1 MVVTRLR
8 KHQKRKPSTQT
19 TQRES
24 KSKDKRNRRTNR
36 LQRGR
41 ENDTNSL
48 IGVGCN
54 EEGEAK
60 DNVTLS
66 DKSQYEQETTAE
78 DEVTSS
84 TGAESKNKGC
94 PQDDAESC
102 THAKSNKEGPAKHNA
117 TFLSNH
123 AVPTEEEVTSS
134 TGTAW
139 SKRKLKYGGLFR
151 APLSQTIRDKYRH
164 NDVAVRKNGTTE
176 EIPVYDATAA
186 NQVLLKVGMDMFT
199 DFMQGVGRFKKYT
212 IVEFTRGHITL
223 SPILVLPMADL
234 NLDSDLNLRYQ
245 HPQTGTAVRI
255 NDEDEIFVIQNP
267 AVTARL
273 KNAENDRRK
282 SRYES
287 NAERLQ
293 HLEVEYG
300 MSVEQHKYYLEHGN
314 ICDVTD
320 AYKYSIL
327 PLNHLPTSQ
336 APKYCRSDF
345 DKTGYTT
352 KCFLCDTRNIWKL
365 KHGAKGCKTEPD
377 MRENCVANL
386 MKGTQHRGVHESLNT
401 HCKNNDHEMFYFLA
415 REINRPP
422 STYVQIQKS
431 MIAGLE
437 TCGGVIPYP
446 LILSAMSGDQTLFKI
461 ELAKIFGAAL
471 NHNRSGELTRFKR
484 LKSMD
489 RGDISKDEFK
499 AFKAYCETTLNNIL
513 HSLLEFDW
521 MSFKDQNVKP
531 TQVWNA
537 INLYLRQ
544 GMFFDDIFPPTMHVQ
559 CNDVLSKDIKV
570 LW

>member
-1 MVVTRLR
+1 MVLTRLR
-8 KHQKRKPSTQT
+8 KQQKRKPSTQT

-24 KSKDKRNRRTNR
+24 KSKDKRNCRTNR
-36 LQRGR
+36 LERGR
-41 ENDTNSL
+41 ENDRNSL

-66 DKSQYEQETTAE
+66 DKPQYQQETTAE

-199 DFMQGVGRFKKYT
+199 DYMQGVGCFKKYT

-245 HPQTGTAVRI
+245 HPQTGTAV
-255 NDEDEIFVIQNP
+255 
-267 AVTARL
+267 
-273 KNAENDRRK
+273 
-282 SRYES
+282 
-287 NAERLQ
+287 
-293 HLEVEYG
+293 
-300 MSVEQHKYYLEHGN
+300 
-314 ICDVTD
+314 
-320 AYKYSIL
+320 
-327 PLNHLPTSQ
+327 
-336 APKYCRSDF
+336 
-345 DKTGYTT
+345 
-352 KCFLCDTRNIWKL
+352 
-365 KHGAKGCKTEPD
+365 
-377 MRENCVANL
+377 
-386 MKGTQHRGVHESLNT
+386 
-401 HCKNNDHEMFYFLA
+401 
-415 REINRPP
+415 
-422 STYVQIQKS
+422 
-431 MIAGLE
+431 
-437 TCGGVIPYP
+437 
-446 LILSAMSGDQTLFKI
+446 
-461 ELAKIFGAAL
+461 
-471 NHNRSGELTRFKR
+471 
-484 LKSMD
+484 
-489 RGDISKDEFK
+489 
-499 AFKAYCETTLNNIL
+499 
-513 HSLLEFDW
+513 
-521 MSFKDQNVKP
+521 
-531 TQVWNA
+531 
-537 INLYLRQ
+537 
-544 GMFFDDIFPPTMHVQ
+544 
-559 CNDVLSKDIKV
+559 
-570 LW
+570 